1 MRSQLLKQAESP
13 RRHNS
18 LRQSGR
24 RSLKLALALPAFW
37 ALSMLASGALVYSR
51 TASAQTQLSISPLRP
66 PATTHKHVHSRKKPT
81 AATPAPQPTPPP
93 APVVPPP
100 PNWPANDI
108 PGAASV
114 VFDSRGLLVVAS
126 NSSLAQILKEVSIE
140 TGAKVEGMDADQR
153 IFGTYGPG
161 PARDVI
167 SQLLDGSGYD
177 VLMIGDRGEGTPRRI
192 VLTAQ
197 SGAAAYTDTMRID
210 AATQQPGNDDT
221 DADQAP
227 QEPQPEQEPPQPTQ
241 NGAGPPVPVRTPQ
254 QIMQEIQE
262 RQRQQQSAQQQQ
274 GEQQNPQN

>member
-1 MRSQLLKQAESP
+1 MRSQPLPQPESC
-13 RRHNS
+13 RRGS
-18 LRQSGR
+18 SFCRLVFASCR
-24 RSLKLALALPAFW
+24 LALALPAVW
-37 ALSMLASGALVYSR
+37 ALSIPASGALFDPQ
-51 TASAQTQLSISPLRP
+51 TASAQTTSAQANPT
-66 PATTHKHVHSRKKPT
+66 PAPSAAAAHKHVHSRKKPVV
-81 AATPAPQPTPPP
+81 ATPAPQPAPLP

-100 PNWPANDI
+100 PNWPANDL

-140 TGAKVEGMDADQR
+140 TGTKVEGMEADQR

-192 VLTAQ
+192 VLTGR
-197 SGAAAYTDTMRID
+197 SGSAVKNTAANNPPSMN
-210 AATQQPGNDDT
+210 NDDN
-221 DADQAP
+221 DADQSP
-227 QEPQPEQEPPQPTQ
+227 QEPQPEQEPPQPVQ
-241 NGAGPPVPVRTPQ
+241 NGTAPPVPMRTPQ

-262 RQRQQQSAQQQQ
+262 RQRQQQTQN
-274 GEQQNPQN
+274 GQQNPQN

>member
-1 MRSQLLKQAESP
+1 MRSKPLKQAESGRQGSSLCRSVCRS
-13 RRHNS
+13 RR
-18 LRQSGR
+18 LTFT
-24 RSLKLALALPAFW
+24 LPAFW
-37 ALSMLASGALVYSR
+37 ALAMLASGAIVDSQ
-51 TASAQTQLSISPLRP
+51 TASTQTTSAQTNPT
-66 PATTHKHVHSRKKPT
+66 PAPTAAPTHKHVHPRKKP
-81 AATPAPQPTPPP
+81 AAEMPAPQPPPPP
-93 APVVPPP
+93 APVAPPP

-126 NSSLAQILKEVSIE
+126 NSSLSQILKEVSIE

-192 VLTAQ
+192 VLTDR
-197 SGAAAYTDTMRID
+197 SGSTAKTTANNTPPP
-210 AATQQPGNDDT
+210 PGNEDT
-221 DADQAP
+221 DADQPAP
-227 QEPQPEQEPPQPTQ
+227 EPQPEQEPPQPNQ
-241 NGAGPPVPVRTPQ
+241 NGAAPPVPVRTPQ

-262 RQRQQQSAQQQQ
+262 RQRRQQNAQQ